1 VGVLIKAT
9 VVLLTGVVFA
19 AGSGSLARTE
29 AADSLAGRC
38 AGGKPPP
45 ATINS
50 IQSLEFQMIRRAS
63 FNNFDGR
70 EVVRDLLRHRRLWCG
85 AVMDT
90 GDGTLIKLRDI
101 DENAWN
107 VDTLYVLPSGADN
120 IALRRLAQRW
130 RANGI
135 DWVTGAKANQLLGEY
150 GPGTRRILEV
160 WWD

>member
-1 VGVLIKAT
+1 VLIKVT
-9 VVLLTGVVFA
+9 VVVLAVVVFA
-19 AGSGSLARTE
+19 TASGSLARTE
-29 AADSLAGRC
+29 AEASAGKC

-45 ATINS
+45 ATINP

-63 FNNFDGR
+63 FNAFDGR
-70 EVVRDLLRHRRLWCG
+70 KVVRDLLKHRRLWCG

-90 GDGTLIKLRDI
+90 GDGTLLKLRDI
-101 DENAWN
+101 DQNAWN

-120 IALRRLAQRW
+120 SALRRLAQRW
-130 RANGI
+130 RA
-135 DWVTGAKANQLLGEY
+135 DEVVWVTGAKASRLLGEY